1 MILMALIFLVRGT
14 TPTMNIHSP
23 PLKYDQTFKLFM
35 DRSDLQDFEEIGEGN
50 FEIKYN
56 NIIVC

>member
-1 MILMALIFLVRGT
+1 
-14 TPTMNIHSP
+14 MNIHSP

-35 DRSDLQDFEEIGEGN
+35 DRSDLQDFEKIGEGN
-50 FEIKYN
+50 YEIKYN

>member
-1 MILMALIFLVRGT
+1 
-14 TPTMNIHSP
+14 MNIHSP

-50 FEIKYN
+50 FKIKYN